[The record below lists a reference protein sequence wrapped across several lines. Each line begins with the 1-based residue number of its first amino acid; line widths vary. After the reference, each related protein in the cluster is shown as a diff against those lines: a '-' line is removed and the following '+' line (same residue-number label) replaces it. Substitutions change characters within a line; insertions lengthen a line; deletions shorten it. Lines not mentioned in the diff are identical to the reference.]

1 MSDKAKFEKRNVEED
16 IERLDVTEVL
26 CIDKVLDKEKNKNKT
41 KISFDKKDLIS
52 CPELNYNVDHVLN
65 GTMFQVNRDI

>member
-26 CIDKVLDKEKNKNKT
+26 CIDKVLDKPKNKGKT

-52 CPELNYNVDHVLN
+52 CPELN
-65 GTMFQVNRDI
+65 